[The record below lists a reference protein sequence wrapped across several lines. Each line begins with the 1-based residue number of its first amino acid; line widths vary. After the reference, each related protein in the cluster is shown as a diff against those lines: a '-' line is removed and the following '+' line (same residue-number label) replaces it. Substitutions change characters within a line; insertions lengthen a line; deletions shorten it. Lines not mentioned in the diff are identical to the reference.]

1 VEPYELC
8 TKLMA
13 AAEKAGAK
21 FIKGC
26 VEGVATAPGD
36 SGLTE
41 VCAVVVD
48 GARIECDGV
57 VVTMGPW
64 SALVS
69 PTVLLLLTI
78 IIMHTSGSTHD
89 TVLLAFTSRIH
100 TCTHKLAIPIVYTT
114 LLHTKCHV
122 FQLACK
128 AWVSR

>member
-78 IIMHTSGSTHD
+78 IIMHTSGSTHV

-122 FQLACK
+122 FQLA
-128 AWVSR
+128 